1 VREFHSKLQFRLGSS
16 VIAALSLD
24 EEEHTADNTRTKC
37 QRSSTLRF
45 FSSVYFE
52 QKIRREFSPFQ
63 NLRKS
68 VSLFLCGS
76 VFTRRDVGPL
86 VAGGPPSRLS
96 FVVVE
101 EEQHVAEERSRFV
114 VLNGALDQTEKKR

>member
-37 QRSSTLRF
+37 QLSSTLRF

-68 VSLFLCGS
+68 VSLFCAVQFLLVGTSVPSSPEVLHRGS
-76 VFTRRDVGPL
+76 VL
-86 VAGGPPSRLS
+86 
-96 FVVVE
+96 
-101 EEQHVAEERSRFV
+101 
-114 VLNGALDQTEKKR
+114 